1 MTLRREKIEK
11 VSDVE
16 VLIISNKFD
25 FTTDYVC
32 VELEKRKVNY
42 LRLNRDNFHS
52 CKIEFN
58 INLGELL
65 INVNQK
71 NYLVRKGLKSVY
83 YRAPTYFRET
93 FSKALSPED
102 QLYNS
107 QWMSFIRNLTF
118 FEDARWMNN
127 PVDTY
132 KAENKLLQ
140 LKQAREVVFRIPNTL
155 VTNNNSFK
163 FDNSTIAI
171 KSLDTALFKIN
182 DQEAF
187 FYTNIMEFEDVKSY
201 DISLFPVIIQDN
213 LEPKV
218 DYRVTIA
225 GNKIYSAA
233 ILAHG
238 KGISGDWRRRKNTL
252 NFIDCILPDRIKEK
266 CFKLLKSLRL
276 SFGGIDLVEHD
287 NEFFFIEVNPTG
299 EWAWLVDSAN
309 QKIYKGICD
318 FLS

>member
-1 MTLRREKIEK
+1 MN
-11 VSDVE
+11 DVE

-32 VELEKRKVNY
+32 IELEKRKVKY
-42 LRLNRDNFHS
+42 LRLNRDSFRS

-65 INVNQK
+65 INVNK
-71 NYLVRKGLKSVY
+71 KKYIINKKLRSVY

-93 FSKALSPED
+93 FANKLSAEN

-118 FEDARWMNN
+118 FEDAKWMNN
-127 PVDTY
+127 PIETY

-140 LKQAREVVFRIPNTL
+140 LKYAREVGLRIPNTL

-163 FDNSTIAI
+163 FDNPTVAT

-182 DQEAF
+182 DKEAF
-187 FYTNIMEFEDVKSY
+187 FYTNIMAVEGIKLY
-201 DISLFPVIIQDN
+201 DIGLFPVVIQDN
-213 LEPKV
+213 LDPKV

-225 GNKIYSAA
+225 GNKIYSAV
-233 ILAHG
+233 ILEHG

-252 NFIDCILPDRIKEK
+252 EFIDYELPDRIKEK
-266 CFKLLKSLRL
+266 CLMLLKRLRL

-287 NEFFFIEVNPTG
+287 NDFFFIEVNPTG

-309 QKIYKGICD
+309 QKIYEGICD